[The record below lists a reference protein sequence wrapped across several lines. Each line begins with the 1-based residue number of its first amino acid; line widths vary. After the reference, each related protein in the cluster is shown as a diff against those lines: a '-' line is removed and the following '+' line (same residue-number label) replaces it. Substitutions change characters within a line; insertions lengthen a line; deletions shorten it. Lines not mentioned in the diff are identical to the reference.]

1 MRFSSSSSIVEEG
14 LSYRYH
20 ASWPFVLQALG
31 SFYRVAGKRAH
42 PVMMKVTVDASRPV
56 YCDELLGSVG
66 VGD

>member
-1 MRFSSSSSIVEEG
+1 MEEG

-31 SFYRVAGKRAH
+31 AFYRVAGKRAH
-42 PVMMKVTVDASRPV
+42 PVMIKVQWTQTGLWIVKSCFRSGV
-56 YCDELLGSVG
+56 L

>member
-1 MRFSSSSSIVEEG
+1 MEEG

-42 PVMMKVTVDASRPV
+42 PVMMKVRWTPTARILKKS
-56 YCDELLGSVG
+56 
-66 VGD
+66 